1 MQADIRLGSRLGL
14 SNFAVLYTGP
24 VQYVDMKL
32 VAVLVFLMH
41 ESFNLRLFGYCS
53 IKIVYF
59 FFIYR

>member
-41 ESFNLRLFGYCS
+41 ESFNLVTVR
-53 IKIVYF
+53 
-59 FFIYR
+59 